1 MTRLEGEKIRLEVDL
16 SRMET
21 EFREMKDQLLLSR
34 DEKRRLSKEI
44 LLKSNKLVTLE
55 NQVRLLIY
63 YKQKRP
69 KFLLTSCIT
78 TRQNETV
85 TTLT

>member
-16 SRMET
+16 NRMET

-55 NQVRLLIY
+55 NQVRFFFFIAN
-63 YKQKRP
+63 RNDP
-69 KFLLTSCIT
+69 KKSKFVVFP
-78 TRQNETV
+78 RDKMK
-85 TTLT
+85 

>member
-1 MTRLEGEKIRLEVDL
+1 VTRLEGEKIRLEVDL
-16 SRMET
+16 NRMET

-55 NQVRLLIY
+55 NQVGLRIY
-63 YKQKRP
+63 YKQK
-69 KFLLTSCIT
+69 
-78 TRQNETV
+78 
-85 TTLT
+85 